1 MSTIDRV
8 LACPTLPS
16 LPAVA
21 VEVLALTRSPSV
33 SLTDISRVVQNDPG
47 IAAKILKTVNS
58 SFYGLQQ
65 PCSRLDRAMSYLG
78 LQAVKSLVLGFSL
91 VDATSRVGK
100 GPNTDLKRH
109 WRRTIF
115 AAAAARQIAQMT
127 RVADA
132 DECFT
137 ATLFQDIGVLACV
150 AALGDEY
157 ASTLATAPDDHDLL
171 CRHEREVFPFDHTT
185 VGAELAKRWKLP
197 DVFAEVIRKHHA
209 PDSSGLN
216 HAPVV
221 RIAALSMYISEALST
236 PGAQALVSRV
246 GAKAEAWFSIPAE
259 RVAEVLRA
267 TATSASELAKLFE
280 QDVSIPDASIILAEA
295 QETLVTGQLEMHRE
309 ADRLKAETETD
320 TLTGI
325 WNRRRFD
332 TDFAAA
338 LERARSSGQALSL
351 VMLDADKFKS
361 VNDTLGHAAGDAVL
375 KQLAARARDTIGE
388 LGTVCRIGGE
398 EFAIILPNQ
407 DRTQARQIAERLR
420 TEIASTPMDLSE
432 VEGVP
437 PTLPVTASFGVAST
451 EPGSDAEA
459 TTDKLLALADQ
470 AMYAAKSSGRNCVK
484 VAEPATKPEAGRRAT
499 DKPGSPDPAAAFR
512 SSDGMLRVLVVED
525 DPLAGKLLSM
535 LLQRLPS
542 TEVRLADS
550 NSAAT
555 SILKAGG
562 FTPGIAII
570 DNNLPDGL
578 GVDLVPGV
586 RELVP
591 SIRKVIVMTATPTPA
606 LAQATIE
613 AGAEAMVSK
622 ADMCKDI
629 GRWVL
634 QLLGQAAKA
643 A

>member
-1 MSTIDRV
+1 MSTIDQV

-33 SLTDISRVVQNDPG
+33 SLTDISKVVQNDPG

-91 VDATSRVGK
+91 VDATRRVGG
-100 GPNTDLKRH
+100 GPGTDLKAH

-115 AAAAARQIAQMT
+115 AAAAARHIAQLT
-127 RVADA
+127 HAADA

-197 DVFAEVIRKHHA
+197 DVFTEVIRKHHA

-236 PGAQALVSRV
+236 PGAQALVARV
-246 GAKAEAWFSIPAE
+246 ASKADAWFAIPAE
-259 RVAEVLRA
+259 RVAELLKS
-267 TATSASELAKLFE
+267 TAASASELAKLFE
-280 QDVSIPDASIILAEA
+280 QDVSIPNAALILAEA
-295 QETLVTGQLEMHRE
+295 QESLVTGQLQMHRE
-309 ADRLKAETETD
+309 ADRLKAETQTD
-320 TLTGI
+320 TLTGV

-332 TDFAAA
+332 TDFANAIEKA
-338 LERARSSGQALSL
+338 RANAEPLSV

-361 VNDTLGHAAGDAVL
+361 VNDKLGHAAGDAVL
-375 KQLAARARDTIGE
+375 KQLAARTRDTIGA

-398 EFAIILPNQ
+398 EFAIILPAH
-407 DRTQARQIAERLR
+407 DSKQAGQIAERLR
-420 TEIASTPMDLSE
+420 GAIAAAPMDLSE
-432 VEGVP
+432 VEGIA
-437 PTLPVTASFGVAST
+437 PTLAVTVSLGVASM
-451 EPGSDAEA
+451 EPGAGDE
-459 TTDKLLALADQ
+459 TTADKLLAQADQ
-470 AMYAAKSSGRNCVK
+470 AMYAAKSSGRNCVRT
-484 VAEPATKPEAGRRAT
+484 AGEARAADTGRRAA
-499 DKPGSPDPAAAFR
+499 DKPGSPDPAGALRAA
-512 SSDGMLRVLVVED
+512 DGILRVLVVED

-535 LLQRLPS
+535 LLQRLPC
-542 TEVRLADS
+542 TEVRLAGSGAEVESIFGS
-550 NSAAT
+550 NDFA
-555 SILKAGG
+555 
-562 FTPGIAII
+562 PCIAII
-570 DNNLPDGL
+570 DNNLPDGR
-578 GVDLVPGV
+578 GVDLVAAI
-586 RELVP
+586 RKLAP

-606 LAQATIE
+606 LSKAALE
-613 AGAEAMVSK
+613 AGADGMVPK

-634 QLLGQAAKA
+634 QLLGPAAKA